1 MAYDERL
8 GLCYTDQGEGPP
20 VVLVHGFGLTHEV
33 WDEQLPLAD
42 EFRLIAYDTR
52 GCGDSIAPAT
62 GYSPSDLGDELA
74 GLLDHLGVMRAHL
87 VGHSRGGG
95 IIMDMALRRPE
106 RVASL
111 VFVSSGLDGFPYSQ
125 AFLDPIR
132 QCRTLALE
140 QGVTAAV
147 DAWIAGEATSWTS
160 RSHPE
165 VFARVEA
172 MTRRY
177 SGADWL
183 DTSAYSSSGLSDM
196 ERLAEIQAPTFV
208 LSGQEDLHDFVE
220 IANMLTWWIPGA
232 RQKSLLG
239 VGHFPMLE
247 NPYETN
253 LYLRGFLRKVVGEKV
268 T

>member
-1 MAYDERL
+1 MPRDDGL
-8 GLCYTDQGEGPP
+8 GLYYTDQGEGPP

-33 WDEQLPLAD
+33 WTEQLPLSE

-52 GCGDSIAPAT
+52 GSGDSIAPAA
-62 GYSPSDLGDELA
+62 GYGSPDLGDELA
-74 GLLDHLGVMRAHL
+74 ALLDHLAVTRAHL
-87 VGHSRGGG
+87 VGHSRGGNV
-95 IIMDMALRRPE
+95 IMDTALRRPE

-111 VFVSSGLDGFPYSQ
+111 VFVSSGLGGFPYSE
-125 AFLDPIR
+125 AFLDPVK
-132 QCRTLALE
+132 QCRRLARE
-140 QGVTAAV
+140 QGVSAAV
-147 DAWIAGEATSWTS
+147 DAWLAASASGWTA
-160 RSHPE
+160 RHHPE

-183 DTSAYSSSGLSDM
+183 DEAVYPPSEPSDI
-196 ERLAEIQAPTFV
+196 ERLAEVQAPTFV

-253 LYLRGFLRKVVGEKV
+253 LYLRAFLRKVVGEKV

>member
-1 MAYDERL
+1 MPFDDRL
-8 GLCYTDQGEGPP
+8 GLHYAEQGEGPP

-33 WDEQLPLAD
+33 WAEQLPLAE
-42 EFRLIAYDTR
+42 EFHLIAYDMR
-52 GCGDSIAPAT
+52 GCGDSVAPAT
-62 GYSPSDLGDELA
+62 GYGWSDLGDELA
-74 GLLDHLGVMRAHL
+74 GLLDHLGVTRAHL

-95 IIMDMALRRPE
+95 VIMDMALRRPE

-111 VFVSSGLDGFPYSQ
+111 VFVSSGLGGFPYSE
-125 AFLDPIR
+125 AFLDSMV
-132 QCRTLALE
+132 QCQRLART
-140 QGVTAAV
+140 QGVGAAV
-147 DAWIAGEATSWTS
+147 DAWLAAPVSEWTAK
-160 RSHPE
+160 RHPE
-165 VFARVEA
+165 AFARVEA

-183 DTSAYSSSGLSDM
+183 DEADYPVPEPTDM
-196 ERLAEIQAPTFV
+196 ERLAEVQAPTFV

-232 RQKSLLG
+232 QQKSLLG
-239 VGHFPMLE
+239 AGHFPMLE

-253 LYLRGFLRKVVGEKV
+253 LYLRAFLRKVAREKV

>member
-1 MAYDERL
+1 MPRDDRM
-8 GLCYTDQGEGPP
+8 GLHYTDQGEGPP

-33 WDEQLPLAD
+33 WAEQMPLAD

-52 GCGDSIAPAT
+52 GCGDSVAPAT
-62 GYSPSDLGDELA
+62 GYGSSDLGDELTE
-74 GLLDHLGVMRAHL
+74 LLDHLAVTRAHL
-87 VGHSRGGG
+87 VGHSRGGS
-95 IIMDMALRRPE
+95 IIMDMALRRPD

-111 VFVSSGLDGFPYSQ
+111 VFVSSGLGGFPYSR
-125 AFLDPIR
+125 AFLDPMKR
-132 QCRTLALE
+132 CRRLARE

-147 DAWIAGEATSWTS
+147 DAWLAEAASEGTAK
-160 RSHPE
+160 RHPE

-183 DTSAYSSSGLSDM
+183 DEAIYPPSELSDI
-196 ERLAEIQAPTFV
+196 ERLAEVQAPTFV

-220 IANMLTWWIPGA
+220 IANMLRWWIPGA

-247 NPYETN
+247 NPHETN

>member
-1 MAYDERL
+1 V
-8 GLCYTDQGEGPP
+8 T
-20 VVLVHGFGLTHEV
+20 
-33 WDEQLPLAD
+33 
-42 EFRLIAYDTR
+42 
-52 GCGDSIAPAT
+52 
-62 GYSPSDLGDELA
+62 
-74 GLLDHLGVMRAHL
+74 RAHL
-87 VGHSRGGG
+87 VGHSRGGSV
-95 IIMDMALRRPE
+95 IMDMALRRPD

-111 VFVSSGLDGFPYSQ
+111 VFVSSGLGGFPYSE
-125 AFLDPIR
+125 AFLDPMK
-132 QCRTLALE
+132 QCRRLARE

-147 DAWIAGEATSWTS
+147 DAWLAAGASEWTA
-160 RSHPE
+160 RRHPE

-183 DTSAYSSSGLSDM
+183 DEAVYSPPELSDI
-196 ERLAEIQAPTFV
+196 ERLAEVQAPTFV
-208 LSGQEDLHDFVE
+208 LSGQEDIHDFVE

-247 NPYETN
+247 NSYETN

>member
-1 MAYDERL
+1 MPFDDRL
-8 GLCYTDQGEGPP
+8 GLYYTDQGEGPP

-33 WDEQLPLAD
+33 WAEQLPLAE

-52 GCGDSIAPAT
+52 GCGDSIAPAA
-62 GYSPSDLGDELA
+62 GYSSSDFGDELA
-74 GLLDHLGVMRAHL
+74 GLLDRLSVTRAHL

-95 IIMDMALRRPE
+95 VIMDMALRRPD

-111 VFVSSGLDGFPYSQ
+111 VFVSSGLGGFPYSE
-125 AFLDPIR
+125 AFLDPMKL
-132 QCRTLALE
+132 CRRLARE

-147 DAWIAGEATSWTS
+147 DAWLASAASDWTV
-160 RSHPE
+160 RHHPE
-165 VFARVEA
+165 AFARVEA

-183 DTSAYSSSGLSDM
+183 DEAAYPPSEISDI
-196 ERLAEIQAPTFV
+196 ERLAEVRAPTFV

-253 LYLRGFLRKVVGEKV
+253 LYLRAFLRKVVGEKV

>member
-1 MAYDERL
+1 MPFDDRRGQY
-8 GLCYTDQGEGPP
+8 YTDQGEGPP

-33 WDEQLPLAD
+33 WAEQLPLAE

-62 GYSPSDLGDELA
+62 GYSSSDLGDELA
-74 GLLDHLGVMRAHL
+74 ALLDHLSVPQAHL
-87 VGHSRGGG
+87 VGHSRGGSV
-95 IIMDMALRRPE
+95 IMDMALRRPE

-111 VFVSSGLDGFPYSQ
+111 VFVSSGLGGFPYSE
-125 AFLDPIR
+125 AFLDSMM
-132 QCRTLALE
+132 QCQQLARM
-140 QGVTAAV
+140 QGVSAAV
-147 DAWIAGEATSWTS
+147 DAWLAAPVSEWTA
-160 RSHPE
+160 RHYPDA
-165 VFARVEA
+165 FARVEA

-183 DTSAYSSSGLSDM
+183 DEADPSLPEPTDM
-196 ERLAEIQAPTFV
+196 ERLAEVQAPTFV
-208 LSGQEDLHDFVE
+208 ISGQEDLHDFVE

-253 LYLRGFLRKVVGEKV
+253 LYLRAFLRKVAGEKV

>member
-1 MAYDERL
+1 MPRDDRL
-8 GLCYTDQGEGPP
+8 GLYYTDQGDGPP

-33 WDEQLPLAD
+33 WAEQLPLAD
-42 EFRLIAYDTR
+42 EFRLIAYDMR
-52 GCGDSIAPAT
+52 GCGDSIAPAG
-62 GYSPSDLGDELA
+62 GYGSSDLGDELT
-74 GLLDHLGVMRAHL
+74 GLLDHLAVPRAHL

-95 IIMDMALRRPE
+95 VIMDMALRRPD

-111 VFVSSGLDGFPYSQ
+111 VFVSAGLGGFPYSE
-125 AFLDPIR
+125 AFLDPMK
-132 QCRTLALE
+132 QCRRLARE
-140 QGVTAAV
+140 RGVAAAA
-147 DAWIAGEATSWTS
+147 DAWLAAAASEWTA
-160 RSHPE
+160 RHHPG

-183 DTSAYSSSGLSDM
+183 DETVYSQSELSDL
-196 ERLAEIQAPTFV
+196 ERLAEVQAPTLV

-220 IANMLTWWIPGA
+220 IANMLTWWISGA
-232 RQKSLLG
+232 RQKSLMG

>member
-1 MAYDERL
+1 VPFDDRL
-8 GLCYTDQGEGPP
+8 GLYFTDQGEGPP
-20 VVLVHGFGLTHEV
+20 VVLVHGFGLAHEV
-33 WDEQLPLAD
+33 WAEQLPLAE

-62 GYSPSDLGDELA
+62 GYSLSDLGDELA
-74 GLLDHLGVMRAHL
+74 ALMDRLSVPQAHL

-95 IIMDMALRRPE
+95 VIMDMALRRPD

-111 VFVSSGLDGFPYSQ
+111 VFVSSGLDGFPYSET
-125 AFLDPIR
+125 FLEPLK
-132 QCRTLALE
+132 QCRRLARE
-140 QGVTAAV
+140 QGVAAAI
-147 DAWIAGEATSWTS
+147 DAWLAASAFAWTAQ
-160 RSHPE
+160 RHPE
-165 VFARVEA
+165 VLARVEA

-183 DTSAYSSSGLSDM
+183 DEAVYPPSEPADI
-196 ERLAEIQAPTFV
+196 ERLAEVQAPTFV
-208 LSGQEDLHDFVE
+208 LSGQEELHDFVE

-253 LYLRGFLRKVVGEKV
+253 LYLRAFLRKVLGEKV